1 MVKELG
7 AQPEEQNTI
16 SVLMTIPWS
25 FKLLYGFLS
34 DTYKLFG
41 YRRKSY
47 LLLGYIIYAM
57 SMSMLSFIG
66 LPDILQLAVCLFT
79 GTVGIIMADVSADT
93 IIVERSKYEPEHKK
107 GSAQATCYSVRFFG
121 GILGS
126 LGGCT
131 LYNKQNWGWGLS
143 FSEVCALC
151 AALPLAILVPA
162 VPFLYELDG
171 EAKSVREQV
180 EDIWDMVQLK
190 AVWKPMTFIYIYNL
204 LQTPNVAWNS
214 YLQLTLEFPAW
225 FIGFVALV
233 GSIMTFLGIVIYKKF
248 FMKSSWRAIYVVS
261 SLLTT
266 MFSCMQLILI
276 FGWNE
281 RYLHI
286 SNYPFAMGD
295 DVIQQFLGGIQF
307 LPSCIMYMSLCP
319 SGSEGASYSML
330 TTFGNI
336 ALVVAMSLSSM
347 LGKIWDC
354 SNEALKAH
362 RLGGLWRLALLTS
375 IIPIF
380 PLVLLSLLPKDQ
392 KTQKLLQKNT
402 EKSKVGGGVFLV
414 VLVLSL
420 LLVIENGIETLSK
433 AVEKGGGGAI
443 RAEEVSQGDGRG
455 AGGGIYGDSAIFYSR
470 WHNNKFLWAL

>member
-1 MVKELG
+1 
-7 AQPEEQNTI
+7 
-16 SVLMTIPWS
+16 
-25 FKLLYGFLS
+25 
-34 DTYKLFG
+34 
-41 YRRKSY
+41 
-47 LLLGYIIYAM
+47 
-57 SMSMLSFIG
+57 
-66 LPDILQLAVCLFT
+66 
-79 GTVGIIMADVSADT
+79 
-93 IIVERSKYEPEHKK
+93 
-107 GSAQATCYSVRFFG
+107 
-121 GILGS
+121 
-126 LGGCT
+126 
-131 LYNKQNWGWGLS
+131 
-143 FSEVCALC
+143 
-151 AALPLAILVPA
+151 
-162 VPFLYELDG
+162 
-171 EAKSVREQV
+171 
-180 EDIWDMVQLK
+180 MVQLK
-190 AVWKPMTFIYIYNL
+190 AVWKPMTFIYVYNL

-233 GSIMTFLGIVIYKKF
+233 GSIMTFLGIVIYKRY

-336 ALVVAMSLSSM
+336 ALVVAMSLSSI

-354 SNEALKAH
+354 SNEALKRH
-362 RLGGLWRLALLTS
+362 ELGGLWRLALLTS

-380 PLVLLSLLPKDQ
+380 PLVLLNLLPKDQ
-392 KTQKLLQKNT
+392 KTQKILQKNT
-402 EKSKVGGGVFLV
+402 EKSKIGGAVFLL
-414 VLVLSL
+414 VLVFSL
-420 LLVIENGIETLSK
+420 LLVIENGIDTLSK
-433 AVEKGGGGAI
+433 AVQKGAGGVA
-443 RAEEVSQGDGRG
+443 RTQVSQGEGVG
-455 AGGGIYGDSAIFYSR
+455 ESGETLGSALIFSQR
-470 WHNNKFLWAL
+470 HNNNVLWA